1 MTHTKPS
8 EWLIAAILFISV
20 CVLMSLLDDGYEER
34 KHDAEVVKEAIKAAH
49 LEAAENKR
57 IEAALAA
64 QGAYMTGFK
73 MVQK

>member
-1 MTHTKPS
+1 MKS
-8 EWLIAAILFISV
+8 FSAIQSAF
-20 CVLMSLLDDGYEER
+20 VLVGVFALMMYATSDEVKER
-34 KHDAEVVKEAIKAAH
+34 QHDAEVTKEAIRSARI
-49 LEAAENKR
+49 EAAENKR